1 MKASYRDMKEYLRK
15 ISNTLI
21 PVVLLAVVTVGCKKE
36 VDSLDPMRMFTP
48 AGDIK
53 SVSGETQVKLTW
65 NPSLYTTASSGV
77 SYTVEVAADTLFAT
91 PVIVTVQTDTAGV
104 VFTDEQLE
112 VRTDYYARIRANALG
127 DRPESKTVVSNRF
140 RIRGE
145 QIFNA
150 MVDSDVIENAV
161 ILRWRAT
168 PGLTKIVVTP
178 TAPAGNPIEVQLT
191 EQDVQAQMKL
201 VEGLRP
207 STAYTAEIF
216 RNTSSKGT
224 RTFATKAA
232 TVGGNIIDL
241 TGIANRPTVLQDTLS
256 QIPSGSTVLLKRGR
270 RYEISST
277 TNLDR
282 SVTIMSENSFNPEMA
297 ELYFTSNFNFTEGS
311 SIDSVVFK
319 SVALRSDNY
328 SGRYVM
334 NVNKAFTIGKI
345 KFEACRAEVFRGLVR
360 LTAAGTVVNNF
371 SIANS
376 VVDSLSNYAVL
387 TIDNAEVDVKDIR
400 FRNSTFYKIERF
412 LTSKAPSRSVLIE
425 NCTFSETPEGSRYL
439 VDYGTN
445 DVSGGIK
452 VNNSIFG
459 IGKSAGGNR
468 AMNGIRAGS
477 GTLIES
483 GSSYITADAV
493 VTADAIPGIT
503 TYSGTSFALF
513 RNPKAGDFK
522 LIDAN
527 FPGSTNAGDPRWR

>member
-1 MKASYRDMKEYLRK
+1 MKEYLRK